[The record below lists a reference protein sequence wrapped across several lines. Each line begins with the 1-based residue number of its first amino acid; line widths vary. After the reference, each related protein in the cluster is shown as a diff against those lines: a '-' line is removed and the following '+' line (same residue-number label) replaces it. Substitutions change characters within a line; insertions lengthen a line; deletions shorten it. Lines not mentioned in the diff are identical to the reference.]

1 MLTTTTVL
9 GLAAAAGLLS
19 HWQLFLRGEWER
31 HTPAVAAVYSLAA
44 AGLLAAFWLLQR
56 LPLLDSLW
64 ALAVLAAVYAL
75 SLFASISIYRLCF
88 HSLKQFPGPVAA
100 KLSGFWSVACA
111 LPQFKFHEA
120 VQTLHAEHGDFVR
133 IRPREISV
141 NNAAAVRDIHGYGSV
156 CLKGPFY
163 DLNYPSRS
171 LQMTRDKAFHSRR
184 RRTWDRGFSPKALSE
199 YEPRVYQHCLDLVK
213 QLSRLAGTPVDIGK
227 WFKYFGFDVMGD
239 LSFGRPFDML
249 TTGNPH
255 FLFGMMES
263 SKPVV
268 GTLIGVPWLFILFQK
283 LPGISRV
290 RSNWISWCGVQVQER
305 MKLGTTRPDLFSY
318 ILGNDLSEA
327 TSDGDL
333 TYAGNWAIV
342 GQGSEDPGLSNP
354 NDFSSTFLGT
364 ASQRQKKGPSRA
376 RRSALP
382 DTHARTQFLA
392 PEARIQ
398 PPSSKG
404 CIKRKPYGS
413 SRPSPAE
420 VQRLTPPQGA
430 MIADRWIPGD
440 TIVSTPTYTL
450 HRADISY
457 SQIISS
463 SERWSSKPGLII
475 SARTRST
482 RSWQAGYSCAGR
494 PLAMM
499 EMRMLLA
506 MVVRLFDF
514 SFPKESR
521 VGAEKLYDGKGGF
534 RDYFT
539 AGAPT
544 VPLVFT
550 KRSLDSVA
558 NGT

>member
-1 MLTTTTVL
+1 MATMTVL

-31 HTPAVAAVYSLAA
+31 HAPLVAAFYSLAA
-44 AGLLAAFWLLQR
+44 AGLLAGLLFVQR
-56 LPLLDSLW
+56 LPVFDSVVTLA
-64 ALAVLAAVYAL
+64 ALAAAYSL
-75 SLFASISIYRLCF
+75 SLFASICIYRLCF
-88 HSLKQFPGPVAA
+88 HALKQFPGPVAA
-100 KLSGFWSVACA
+100 KLSGFWSVASS

-120 VQTLHAEHGDFVR
+120 VQGLHAEHGDFVR

-141 NNAAAVRDIHGYGSV
+141 NNASAVRDIHGYGSV

-171 LQMTRDKAFHSRR
+171 LQMTRDKAFHSSR

-199 YEPRVYQHCLDLVK
+199 YEPRVFQHCLELVK
-213 QLSRLAGTPVDIGK
+213 QLSRLSGTPVDIGK

-239 LSFGRPFDML
+239 LSFGRSFDML
-249 TTGNPH
+249 RTSNPH
-255 FLFGMMES
+255 FLFGMMEAG
-263 SKPVV
+263 KPVV
-268 GTLIGVPWLFILFQK
+268 GTLISVPWLFILFQK

-290 RSNWISWCGVQVQER
+290 RANWISWCGVQVQER

-318 ILGNDLSEA
+318 ILGSDLSEA
-327 TSDGDL
+327 ISDGDL
-333 TYAGNWAIV
+333 TYDAELAIV
-342 GQGSEDPGLSNP
+342 AGSETTALNLTTVLYLLALNP
-354 NDFSSTFLGT
+354 D
-364 ASQRQKKGPSRA
+364 QKK
-376 RRSALP
+376 ALQAEIDLLVP
-382 DTHARTQFLA
+382 TIDQLSHQKLA
-392 PEARIQ
+392 GSPLLE
-398 PPSSKG
+398 G
-404 CIKRKPYGS
+404 CINEGLRLYPPV
-413 SRPSPAE
+413 PSG

-440 TIVSTPTYTL
+440 TIVSTPTFSL
-450 HRADISY
+450 HRDSRYFVKPDQFIP
-457 SQIISS
+457 
-463 SERWSSKPGLII
+463 ERWSSKPDLII
-475 SARTRST
+475 RKDAFSPFL
-482 RSWQAGYSCAGR
+482 AGRYSCAGR

-514 SFPKESR
+514 NFPKESR

-539 AGAPT
+539 ADAPT

-550 KRSLDSVA
+550 KRSPDLVA
-558 NGT
+558 NGA

>member
-1 MLTTTTVL
+1 MLTPTTTVL

-31 HTPAVAAVYSLAA
+31 HTPAVAAVYSLVA
-44 AGLLAAFWLLQR
+44 AGLLAAFWLVQR

-120 VQTLHAEHGDFVR
+120 VQALHAEHGDFVR

-333 TYAGNWAIV
+333 TYDAELAIV
-342 GQGSEDPGLSNP
+342 AGSE
-354 NDFSSTFLGT
+354 TT
-364 ASQRQKKGPSRA
+364 ALNLTTVLYLLALHPEQKK
-376 RRSALP
+376 ALQAEVDLLIP
-382 DTHARTQFLA
+382 TLDQFSHQKLA
-392 PEARIQ
+392 
-398 PPSSKG
+398 SSHLLEG
-404 CIKRKPYGS
+404 CINEGLRLYPPV
-413 SRPSPAE
+413 PSG

-450 HRADISY
+450 HRDSRYFVQPNHFIP
-457 SQIISS
+457 
-463 SERWSSKPGLII
+463 ERWSSKPELII
-475 SARTRST
+475 RKDAFNPFL
-482 RSWQAGYSCAGR
+482 AGRYSCAGR

-521 VGAEKLYDGKGGF
+521 AGAEKLYDSKGGF

-550 KRSLDSVA
+550 KRSLDTVA

>member
-120 VQTLHAEHGDFVR
+120 VQALHAEHGDFVR

-333 TYAGNWAIV
+333 TYDAELAIV
-342 GQGSEDPGLSNP
+342 AGSE
-354 NDFSSTFLGT
+354 TT
-364 ASQRQKKGPSRA
+364 ALNLTTVLYLLALHPEQKK
-376 RRSALP
+376 ALQAEIDLLIP
-382 DTHARTQFLA
+382 TLDQFSHQKLA
-392 PEARIQ
+392 
-398 PPSSKG
+398 SSHLLEG
-404 CIKRKPYGS
+404 CINEALRLFPPV
-413 SRPSPAE
+413 PSG

-450 HRADISY
+450 HRDSRYFVQPNHFIP
-457 SQIISS
+457 
-463 SERWSSKPGLII
+463 ERWSSKPGLII
-475 SARTRST
+475 RKDAFNPFL
-482 RSWQAGYSCAGR
+482 AGRYSCAGPSARHDGDAHAARDGR
-494 PLAMM
+494 P
-499 EMRMLLA
+499 
-506 MVVRLFDF
+506 V
-514 SFPKESR
+514 ESR

>member
-1 MLTTTTVL
+1 MVVCCVL
-9 GLAAAAGLLS
+9 CVVCCVWAVDTDNYTSAG
-19 HWQLFLRGEWER
+19 
-31 HTPAVAAVYSLAA
+31 
-44 AGLLAAFWLLQR
+44 
-56 LPLLDSLW
+56 
-64 ALAVLAAVYAL
+64 
-75 SLFASISIYRLCF
+75 
-88 HSLKQFPGPVAA
+88 
-100 KLSGFWSVACA
+100 
-111 LPQFKFHEA
+111 
-120 VQTLHAEHGDFVR
+120 
-133 IRPREISV
+133 PREISV
-141 NNAAAVRDIHGYGSV
+141 NNVAAVRDIHGYGSV

-333 TYAGNWAIV
+333 TYDAELAIV
-342 GQGSEDPGLSNP
+342 AGSE
-354 NDFSSTFLGT
+354 TT
-364 ASQRQKKGPSRA
+364 ALNLTTVLYLLALHPEQKK
-376 RRSALP
+376 ALQAEVDLLIP
-382 DTHARTQFLA
+382 TLDQFSHQKLA
-392 PEARIQ
+392 
-398 PPSSKG
+398 SSHLLEG
-404 CIKRKPYGS
+404 CINEGLRLYPPV
-413 SRPSPAE
+413 PSG

-450 HRADISY
+450 HRGTYHHLPSLLACSFFFFSHLLFVFQHIVSFSIFTSDHDLLIFAFSY
-457 SQIISS
+457 FLGRFPVLSSLSLFSQILDSRYFVQPNHFIP
-463 SERWSSKPGLII
+463 ERWSSKPELII
-475 SARTRST
+475 RKDAFNPFL
-482 RSWQAGYSCAGR
+482 AGRYSCAGR

-521 VGAEKLYDGKGGF
+521 AGSEKLYDGKGGF

-550 KRSLDSVA
+550 KRSLDTVA